1 MTEYYIVMESP
12 HGSDYALFWRANE
25 AGYTRQL
32 DRAGRYSQERAQQ
45 ICSIRGEEFML
56 PCEDVDSL
64 AVRVA
69 DWDQLISLHRKTA
82 KLADIQE
89 AAK

>member
-1 MTEYYIVMESP
+1 MSQYYIVMKNP
-12 HGSDYALFWRANE
+12 HGSDYALFWRPNE

-32 DRAGRYSQERAQQ
+32 DRAGRYSEERAKS
-45 ICSIRGEEFML
+45 ICRMRGEEFML

-69 DWDQLISLHRKTA
+69 DWDQLIALDRKTA
-82 KLADIQE
+82 KLVDLQE
-89 AAK
+89 ANK